1 MLWPVYLLG
10 NFQYC
15 GVAWVATFHITKN
28 TTVSQRL
35 ILVNNTRNIPLQWH
49 HNGRDGVSKHQIHDC
64 LLSRL
69 FRRRSK
75 KISKLRVTG
84 LCAGNSPMT
93 DEFPTQRASNAENVS
108 IRWRHHAKT
117 KHYWSYVRKPPII
130 SGLPLQRTCN
140 SGSVLM
146 SLCRHSVDIIRE
158 ACASGAGSGLTF

>member
-1 MLWPVYLLG
+1 MALLFVG
-10 NFQYC
+10 ELPIPWRRMSR
-15 GVAWVATFHITKN
+15 G
-28 TTVSQRL
+28 VSQRL
-35 ILVNNTRNIPLQWH
+35 ILVDNTRNIPLQWH
-49 HNGRDGVSKHQIHDC
+49 HNGRDGVSKHQLHDC

-93 DEFPTQRASNAENVS
+93 DEFPAQSASNAENVS

-117 KHYWSYVRKPPII
+117 KHYLSYIRKPPII
-130 SGLPLQRTCN
+130 SGLPLQMTSN

-146 SLCRHSVDIIRE
+146 SLCQD
-158 ACASGAGSGLTF
+158 AGIVLT

>member
-10 NFQYC
+10 NFQYG
-15 GVAWVATFHITKN
+15 GVAWVTAFHISKN
-28 TTVSQRL
+28 TTVSQKL
-35 ILVNNTRNIPLQWH
+35 ILVDNTRIIPLQLH
-49 HNGRDGVSKHQIHDC
+49 HYGRDGVSKHQLHDC

-75 KISKLRVTG
+75 KISKLRVNG
-84 LCAGNSPMT
+84 LCAGNSTMT
-93 DEFPTQRASNAENVS
+93 GEFPAQRASNAENVS

-130 SGLPLQRTCN
+130 SGLHLQRTSN

-146 SLCRHSVDIIRE
+146 SLCHD
-158 ACASGAGSGLTF
+158 AGTVLT

>member
-1 MLWPVYLLG
+1 MARLFVGELPIRWRRMSR
-10 NFQYC
+10 
-15 GVAWVATFHITKN
+15 GVAYYQN
-28 TTVSQRL
+28 TTVSQKL
-35 ILVNNTRNIPLQWH
+35 ILVHNTRNIPLQWP
-49 HNGRDGVSKHQIHDC
+49 HNGRDGLSKHQLHDC

-93 DEFPTQRASNAENVS
+93 DEFPAQRASNAEY
-108 IRWRHHAKT
+108 IFHRWRHHAKT

-130 SGLPLQRTCN
+130 SGLPLQRTSN

-146 SLCRHSVDIIRE
+146 SLWHD
-158 ACASGAGSGLTF
+158 AGIVLT